1 MTMKHGRTDAFIIAV
16 ELVFQYTHSTT
27 KRVPLKSEQ
36 RFNERRTIAY
46 KKLCPMS
53 NALYI
58 KEF

>member
-16 ELVFQYTHSTT
+16 ELVFQYTHSTK

-46 KKLCPMS
+46 KKKKIMP
-53 NALYI
+53 N
-58 KEF
+58 E